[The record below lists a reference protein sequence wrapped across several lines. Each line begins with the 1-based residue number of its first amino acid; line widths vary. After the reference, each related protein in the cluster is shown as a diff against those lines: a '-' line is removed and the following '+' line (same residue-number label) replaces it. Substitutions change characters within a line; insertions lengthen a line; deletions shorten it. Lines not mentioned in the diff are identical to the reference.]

1 MKRFDINRF
10 FRTLR
15 WLITENKQKLML
27 WTSGSAVGVFLMQ
40 MFFYMMIRNSQEP
53 YMNYIAMV
61 MGFCLFFVILASM
74 ISISGL
80 FSDLNTKQRRI
91 AFFSLPAANL
101 EKYLALVVYV
111 GVVNVACIFLAYV
124 VGDTLRMFT
133 VSLIDKYELVSSVP
147 MLLEAFKP
155 SDLQHGLHFSFPI
168 LMLECG
174 MMLWGHSV
182 YTLGGTFFRKYAF
195 VIVSMS
201 LFVLMMVGTYCL
213 VHFSMNFTLSD
224 FDRSYINPVV
234 YLGTFLFFALAC
246 LNYVQSY
253 RLFKRTQIITSKWIN
268 L

>member
-61 MGFCLFFVILASM
+61 MGFCFFFVILASM

-147 MLLEAFKP
+147 M
-155 SDLQHGLHFSFPI
+155 FS
-168 LMLECG
+168 
-174 MMLWGHSV
+174 S
-182 YTLGGTFFRKYAF
+182 
-195 VIVSMS
+195 S
-201 LFVLMMVGTYCL
+201 
-213 VHFSMNFTLSD
+213 
-224 FDRSYINPVV
+224 
-234 YLGTFLFFALAC
+234 
-246 LNYVQSY
+246 
-253 RLFKRTQIITSKWIN
+253 
-268 L
+268 